1 MLTTFNILVTVSTF
15 SKTIQRVSFLFVTRI
30 LLKPI
35 HTGGV
40 DVLVRTI
47 SRRSTAP
54 VNSYSLNVVRSMTV
68 RPQRP

>member
-1 MLTTFNILVTVSTF
+1 MLTTFNNFVNDSTL
-15 SKTIQRVSFLFVTRI
+15 SKTIQRVSFLLVTRI
-30 LLKPI
+30 LPKPI
-35 HTGGV
+35 HTGVV

-47 SRRSTAP
+47 SRRSTVP

>member
-1 MLTTFNILVTVSTF
+1 MLTTFNNFVNVSTF

-30 LLKPI
+30 LPKPI
-35 HTGGV
+35 HTGVV
-40 DVLVRTI
+40 DVLVRKI
-47 SRRSTAP
+47 GRRSTVP